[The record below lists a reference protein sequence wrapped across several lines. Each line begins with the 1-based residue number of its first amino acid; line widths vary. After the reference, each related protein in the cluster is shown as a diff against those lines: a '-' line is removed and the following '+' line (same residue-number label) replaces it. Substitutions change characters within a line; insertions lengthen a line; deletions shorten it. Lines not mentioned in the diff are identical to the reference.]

1 MPQVTY
7 TTTVPIP
14 RSKLWDFVE
23 DIDNWAPMMT
33 GYVSHEVEDERR
45 STWTLRGDVGVL
57 SREVK
62 LAVTIT
68 AWEGPDRVDFELEG
82 LNEAVSGGGTFL
94 LSDAGG
100 DDPPSAPE
108 PERTP
113 PKGWLRRLL
122 DSLFRTLF
130 QRAHGVTE
138 APQLTDTASGATEL
152 SFTWRMEAGGPMGPL
167 VNALLEPALAPAAE
181 ELAHR
186 IAAHLTSEEAA

>member
-7 TTTVPIP
+7 TTTVPIT
-14 RSKLWDFVE
+14 RSELWNFVE

-33 GYVSHEVEDERR
+33 GYVSHEIQDERR

-68 AWEGPDRVDFELEG
+68 AWEGPDRVEFELDG

-94 LSDAGG
+94 LSDAGSAEEKSA
-100 DDPPSAPE
+100 PAPE
-108 PERTP
+108 P
-113 PKGWLRRLL
+113 PKSWFRRLL
-122 DSLFRTLF
+122 DSLFRAFF
-130 QRAHGVTE
+130 QRTHGLTE
-138 APQLTDTASGATEL
+138 APQLTDTTSGATEL

-167 VNALLEPALAPAAE
+167 VNAMLEPALAPAAE

-186 IAAHLTSEEAA
+186 IAAHLTTEDAP